1 MSDQNDNLAALFLGI
16 QKETEKIIKFK
27 AQARVQVDDQANR
40 IEQCSDVSHVQ
51 RESIAKLQNSN
62 MGLTAEINN
71 LQQEKTELCQRLE
84 HKLREVEVLEQHSQ
98 ALISRLA
105 TMTTKR

>member
-105 TMTTKR
+105 TMSTKR

>member
-84 HKLREVEVLEQHSQ
+84 HKMREVAVLEQHSQ
-98 ALISRLA
+98 TLISQLA
-105 TMTTKR
+105 TATTKR

>member
-1 MSDQNDNLAALFLGI
+1 MSDKNDNLTTLLLGI
-16 QKETEKIIKFK
+16 SKETEKIIKFK

-105 TMTTKR
+105 TMSTKR